1 MTTISRRQALRL
13 IAVASATLPLAPTLA
28 MAADNTTVTCGW
40 NAAFPPFS
48 MEKDGQVTGI
58 LVDCMN
64 ELLVKRMGL
73 TVRHQAGSWP
83 AVQDMA
89 RTGKVDALCTNPTNP
104 RREFLLFCEQPVVE
118 SLPAL
123 FRAKNNPRAAEI
135 DRIASL
141 EGLRNFRQV
150 DYAGNGW
157 ARKTFPPEQKITWV
171 DTPAD
176 ALAMVADGRA
186 DIFLG
191 NSLAAMYVMG
201 RHGLKGKLRA
211 RELAVGEPSS
221 FHFGLRRDFPG
232 AKSLIERFSEAL
244 DHAVSQNVIGDIIMQ
259 YM

>member
-89 RTGKVDALCTNPTNP
+89 RTGKV
-104 RREFLLFCEQPVVE
+104 
-118 SLPAL
+118 
-123 FRAKNNPRAAEI
+123 
-135 DRIASL
+135 
-141 EGLRNFRQV
+141 
-150 DYAGNGW
+150 
-157 ARKTFPPEQKITWV
+157 
-171 DTPAD
+171 
-176 ALAMVADGRA
+176 
-186 DIFLG
+186 
-191 NSLAAMYVMG
+191 
-201 RHGLKGKLRA
+201 
-211 RELAVGEPSS
+211 
-221 FHFGLRRDFPG
+221 
-232 AKSLIERFSEAL
+232 
-244 DHAVSQNVIGDIIMQ
+244 
-259 YM
+259 

>member
-13 IAVASATLPLAPTLA
+13 IAAASAVLPLVPTLTL
-28 MAADNTTVTCGW
+28 AADTAVTCGW
-40 NAAFPPFS
+40 NSSFPPFS
-48 MEKDGQVTGI
+48 MEKDGQITGI

-73 TVRHQAGSWP
+73 TVHHQSGAWP
-83 AVQDMA
+83 AIQDMA
-89 RTGKVDALCTNPTNP
+89 RIGKVDALCTNPTDP

-157 ARKTFPPEQKITWV
+157 AHKTFPPELKITWV
-171 DTPAD
+171 DTLAD

-186 DIFLG
+186 DVFLG

-201 RHGLKGKLRA
+201 RQGLKEKLHA
-211 RELAVGEPSS
+211 RELAIGEPSS
-221 FHFGLRRDFPG
+221 FHFGLRRDFPK
-232 AKSLIERFSEAL
+232 AKEIVAGFSEAL